1 MSLSQ
6 RILDGFAVVST
17 ILLKDRSKFELL
29 LTFLVT
35 QVKHVLSDTAFIV
48 YHEEFRQEFIVRKVS
63 DEEDIKNWVNL
74 QTHSN
79 IITAFDSFTDEMSGH
94 QFSMVEVNNA
104 GRIYDHIKSLQLDL
118 AIDVPRS
125 YLETLYDV
133 AIQLATGLDFA
144 HNAGLVHGQFDLSKV
159 VLQKEG
165 DNIVYKIT
173 DFCPGSSM

>member
-1 MSLSQ
+1 
-6 RILDGFAVVST
+6 
-17 ILLKDRSKFELL
+17 
-29 LTFLVT
+29 
-35 QVKHVLSDTAFIV
+35 
-48 YHEEFRQEFIVRKVS
+48 
-63 DEEDIKNWVNL
+63 
-74 QTHSN
+74 
-79 IITAFDSFTDEMSGH
+79 MSGH
-94 QFSMVEVNNA
+94 QFSMVEVNNS
-104 GRIYDHIKSLQLDL
+104 GRIYDHIKGLNLDL